1 MEFVQAAAPLGL
13 RAIHGAEVDLEDGRH
28 LTLLVESERGWRN
41 LCHLL
46 TRAHAH
52 TRGAVDETVEDRAA
66 RRSGIGRRESLV
78 GTRMRRVDVPPEL
91 SLAAIEEHAEGLVCL
106 SGCALQRGARRA
118 DAAAAAGGVR
128 RRSPAG
134 RAAAAVPA
142 RRPRAQPRA
151 GRSGRPAGR
160 GDGGHRQR
168 PRARARAR
176 AAAGRVHGAA
186 PSHDAGRVGADA
198 ARQLLARAGLAGG
211 DGGAL
216 PRAPGGGGGDA
227 RAGRPPAVRPERRP
241 RVPLPGVRRRAGAQ
255 QARRAVLGRS
265 WGSAT
270 RPATRTRPPR
280 TRGSRR
286 SCG

>member
-28 LTLLVESERGWRN
+28 LTLLVESEHGWRN

-52 TRGAVDETVEDRAA
+52 TRGAVDETMEDRAA
-66 RRSGIGRRESLV
+66 RRRRRPPGVAGRYADAAGRRAARAFA
-78 GTRMRRVDVPPEL
+78 GGARGARRGAGVPERL
-91 SLAAIEEHAEGLVCL
+91 RAA
-106 SGCALQRGARRA
+106 RGARRA
-118 DAAAAAGGVR
+118 DAAAAAGSVR
-128 RRSPAG
+128 ARSAAG
-134 RAAAAVPA
+134 RAPAPLPA

-151 GRSGRPAGR
+151 GRSGGASGR
-160 GDGGHRQR
+160 AHGGDRQR

-186 PSHDAGRVGADA
+186 PSHDAGCLGADA

-241 RVPLPGVRRRAGAQ
+241 RLPLPGVRRRAGAQ
-255 QARRAVLGRS
+255 PSSPSCAGRG

-270 RPATRTRPPR
+270 RPATGSRRPR